1 MTWSLVTYRAAGGG
15 AVGLREP
22 DGTVRALPQFTGRSL
37 VDLLERWSTTADEL
51 RAIDVADL
59 PRAGD
64 VRLEAPIRFP
74 RKVVCAGANY
84 FAHLA
89 EMNVPRP
96 DPVGAPYFFLKPPT
110 TTVIGPDDP
119 IVLPDRPDRRIDWEA
134 ELGVV
139 IGRRGRDLD
148 EPGRARAHRGLHHR
162 QRRLGAGSARQVGRR
177 RPAVRVR
184 LDLRQGGGHLLPD
197 GPGRDPGLVRRRPAG
212 PADHVERQR
221 SGETRLQ
228 HRGHDEQRL
237 RGRRG
242 GEPDHDAASRATSWR
257 PAARRVSAPRAGSSS
272 NPATTSSIEIGELGR
287 LRNPVRAAGA
297 RRLDATTAGSHE
309 PRLRRQG
316 RLRHRRR
323 GWDRPLQRPR
333 VRRAAERRSWS
344 ATCVDPTDTARGGR
358 TPGRQ
363 GHGGAARRRRRR
375 RRAAPPSTRPRARSG
390 GSTSRTT
397 TPGPSRWRRS
407 PISPKPTGTASSPST

>member
-22 DGTVRALPQFTGRSL
+22 DGTVRALPQYTGRSL
-37 VDLLERWSTTADEL
+37 VDLLERWSTVADEL

-59 PRAGD
+59 PRTGE

-139 IGRRGRDLD
+139 IGQRVRDLD
-148 EPGRARAHRGLHHR
+148 ERDVRAHIAGYTIVNDVSARE
-162 QRRLGAGSARQVGRR
+162 RLGRTDAVAPPFGFDWTSAKAEDTFCPTGPGVT
-177 RPAVRVR
+177 PAWFVDDPQ
-184 LDLRQGGGHLLPD
+184 DLRITLSVNGVVKQD
-197 GPGRDPGLVRRRPAG
+197 SST
-212 PADHVERQR
+212 ADMMNSAFAVVA
-221 SGETRLQ
+221 
-228 HRGHDEQRL
+228 
-237 RGRRG
+237 
-242 GEPDHDAASRATSWR
+242 AASRIMTLEPGDIVATGS
-257 PAARRVSAPRAGSSS
+257 PAGVGAPRGEFLQ
-272 NPATTSSIEIGELGR
+272 PGDDVVIEIGELGR

-297 RRLDATTAGSHE
+297 GFDAT
-309 PRLRRQG
+309 RRI
-316 RLRHRRR
+316 
-323 GWDRPLQRPR
+323 
-333 VRRAAERRSWS
+333 A
-344 ATCVDPTDTARGGR
+344 
-358 TPGRQ
+358 
-363 GHGGAARRRRRR
+363 
-375 RRAAPPSTRPRARSG
+375 
-390 GSTSRTT
+390 
-397 TPGPSRWRRS
+397 
-407 PISPKPTGTASSPST
+407 

>member
-1 MTWSLVTYRAAGGG
+1 MTWSLVTYRAAGGD

-22 DGTVRALPQFTGRSL
+22 DGTVRALPQYTGRSL
-37 VDLLERWSTTADEL
+37 VDLLERWSTTAGEL

-96 DPVGAPYFFLKPPT
+96 DPVGAPYFFIKPPT

-148 EPGRARAHRGLHHR
+148 EREVRAHVAGYTIVNDVSARE
-162 QRRLGAGSARQVGRR
+162 RLGRTDAVAPPFGFDWTSAKAEDTFCPTGPGVT
-177 RPAVRVR
+177 PAWFVDDPQ
-184 LDLRQGGGHLLPD
+184 DLRITLSVNGVVKQD
-197 GPGRDPGLVRRRPAG
+197 SST
-212 PADHVERQR
+212 ADMMNSAFAVVA
-221 SGETRLQ
+221 
-228 HRGHDEQRL
+228 
-237 RGRRG
+237 
-242 GEPDHDAASRATSWR
+242 AASRIMTLEPGDIVATGS
-257 PAARRVSAPRAGSSS
+257 PAGVGAPRGEFLQ
-272 NPATTSSIEIGELGR
+272 PGDDVVIEIGELGC

-297 RRLDATTAGSHE
+297 GFE
-309 PRLRRQG
+309 
-316 RLRHRRR
+316 
-323 GWDRPLQRPR
+323 
-333 VRRAAERRSWS
+333 
-344 ATCVDPTDTARGGR
+344 
-358 TPGRQ
+358 
-363 GHGGAARRRRRR
+363 AARRI
-375 RRAAPPSTRPRARSG
+375 A
-390 GSTSRTT
+390 
-397 TPGPSRWRRS
+397 
-407 PISPKPTGTASSPST
+407 

>member
-22 DGTVRALPQFTGRSL
+22 DGTVRALPQYTGRSL
-37 VDLLERWSTTADEL
+37 VDLLERWSTIADEL

-59 PRAGD
+59 PRTGE

-139 IGRRGRDLD
+139 IGQRVRDLD
-148 EPGRARAHRGLHHR
+148 ERDVRAHIAGYTIVNDVSARE
-162 QRRLGAGSARQVGRR
+162 RLGRTDAVAPPFGFDWTSAKAEDTFCPTGPGVT
-177 RPAVRVR
+177 PAWFVDDPQ
-184 LDLRQGGGHLLPD
+184 DLRITLSVNGVVKQD
-197 GPGRDPGLVRRRPAG
+197 SST
-212 PADHVERQR
+212 ADMMNSAFAVVA
-221 SGETRLQ
+221 
-228 HRGHDEQRL
+228 
-237 RGRRG
+237 
-242 GEPDHDAASRATSWR
+242 AASRIMTLEPGDIVATGS
-257 PAARRVSAPRAGSSS
+257 PAGVGAPRGEFLQ
-272 NPATTSSIEIGELGR
+272 PGDDVVIEIGELGR

-297 RRLDATTAGSHE
+297 GFDAT
-309 PRLRRQG
+309 RRI
-316 RLRHRRR
+316 
-323 GWDRPLQRPR
+323 
-333 VRRAAERRSWS
+333 A
-344 ATCVDPTDTARGGR
+344 
-358 TPGRQ
+358 
-363 GHGGAARRRRRR
+363 
-375 RRAAPPSTRPRARSG
+375 
-390 GSTSRTT
+390 
-397 TPGPSRWRRS
+397 
-407 PISPKPTGTASSPST
+407 

>member
-1 MTWSLVTYRAAGGG
+1 MTWSLVTYRAAGGD

-22 DGTVRALPQFTGRSL
+22 DGTVRALPQYTGRSL
-37 VDLLERWSTTADEL
+37 VDLLERWSTTAGEL

-148 EPGRARAHRGLHHR
+148 ERDVRAHVAGYTIVNDVSARE
-162 QRRLGAGSARQVGRR
+162 RLGRTDAVAPPFGFDWTSAKAEDTFCPTGPGVT
-177 RPAVRVR
+177 PAWFVDDPQ
-184 LDLRQGGGHLLPD
+184 DLRITLSVNGVVKQD
-197 GPGRDPGLVRRRPAG
+197 SST
-212 PADHVERQR
+212 ADMMNSAFAVVA
-221 SGETRLQ
+221 
-228 HRGHDEQRL
+228 
-237 RGRRG
+237 
-242 GEPDHDAASRATSWR
+242 AASRIMTLEPGDIVATGS
-257 PAARRVSAPRAGSSS
+257 PAGVGAPRGEFLQ
-272 NPATTSSIEIGELGR
+272 PGDDVVIEIGELGR

-297 RRLDATTAGSHE
+297 GFDAT
-309 PRLRRQG
+309 RRI
-316 RLRHRRR
+316 
-323 GWDRPLQRPR
+323 
-333 VRRAAERRSWS
+333 A
-344 ATCVDPTDTARGGR
+344 
-358 TPGRQ
+358 
-363 GHGGAARRRRRR
+363 
-375 RRAAPPSTRPRARSG
+375 
-390 GSTSRTT
+390 
-397 TPGPSRWRRS
+397 
-407 PISPKPTGTASSPST
+407 

>member
-22 DGTVRALPQFTGRSL
+22 DGTVRALPQYAGRSL
-37 VDLLERWSTTADEL
+37 VDLLERWSTIADEL

-59 PRAGD
+59 PRAGE

-139 IGRRGRDLD
+139 IGQRVRDLD
-148 EPGRARAHRGLHHR
+148 ERDVRAHIAGYTIVNDVSARE
-162 QRRLGAGSARQVGRR
+162 RLGRTDAVAPPFGFDWTSAKAEDTFCPTGPGVT
-177 RPAVRVR
+177 PAWFVDDPQ
-184 LDLRQGGGHLLPD
+184 DLRITLSLNGVVKQD
-197 GPGRDPGLVRRRPAG
+197 SST
-212 PADHVERQR
+212 ADMMNSAFAVVA
-221 SGETRLQ
+221 
-228 HRGHDEQRL
+228 
-237 RGRRG
+237 
-242 GEPDHDAASRATSWR
+242 AASRIMTLEPGDIVATGS
-257 PAARRVSAPRAGSSS
+257 PAGVGAPRGEFLQ
-272 NPATTSSIEIGELGR
+272 PGDDVVIEIGELGR

-297 RRLDATTAGSHE
+297 GFDAT
-309 PRLRRQG
+309 RRI
-316 RLRHRRR
+316 
-323 GWDRPLQRPR
+323 
-333 VRRAAERRSWS
+333 A
-344 ATCVDPTDTARGGR
+344 
-358 TPGRQ
+358 
-363 GHGGAARRRRRR
+363 
-375 RRAAPPSTRPRARSG
+375 
-390 GSTSRTT
+390 
-397 TPGPSRWRRS
+397 
-407 PISPKPTGTASSPST
+407 

>member
-22 DGTVRALPQFTGRSL
+22 DGTVRALPRFTGCSL
-37 VDLLERWSTTADEL
+37 VDLLDRWSTIADEL

-59 PRAGD
+59 PRAGE

-148 EPGRARAHRGLHHR
+148 ERDVRAHI
-162 QRRLGAGSARQVGRR
+162 AGYTIVNDVSARERLARTDAVAPPFGFDWTSAKAEDTFCPTGPGVT
-177 RPAVRVR
+177 PAWFVDDPQ
-184 LDLRQGGGHLLPD
+184 DLRITLSVNGVVKQD
-197 GPGRDPGLVRRRPAG
+197 SST
-212 PADHVERQR
+212 ADMMNSAFAVVA
-221 SGETRLQ
+221 
-228 HRGHDEQRL
+228 
-237 RGRRG
+237 
-242 GEPDHDAASRATSWR
+242 AASRIMTLEPGDIVATGS
-257 PAARRVSAPRAGSSS
+257 PAGVGAPRGEFLQ
-272 NPATTSSIEIGELGR
+272 PGDDVVIEIGALGR

-297 RRLDATTAGSHE
+297 GFEATRRIA
-309 PRLRRQG
+309 
-316 RLRHRRR
+316 
-323 GWDRPLQRPR
+323 
-333 VRRAAERRSWS
+333 
-344 ATCVDPTDTARGGR
+344 
-358 TPGRQ
+358 
-363 GHGGAARRRRRR
+363 
-375 RRAAPPSTRPRARSG
+375 
-390 GSTSRTT
+390 
-397 TPGPSRWRRS
+397 
-407 PISPKPTGTASSPST
+407 

>member
-1 MTWSLVTYRAAGGG
+1 MTWSLVSYRAAGGD

-22 DGTVRALPQFTGRSL
+22 DGTVRALPQYTGRSL
-37 VDLLERWSTTADEL
+37 VDLLERWSTTAGKL

-148 EPGRARAHRGLHHR
+148 ERDVRAHVAGYTIVNDVSARE
-162 QRRLGAGSARQVGRR
+162 RLGRSDAVAPPFGFDWTSAKAEDTFCPTGPGVT
-177 RPAVRVR
+177 PAWFVDDPQ
-184 LDLRQGGGHLLPD
+184 DLRITLSVNGVVKQD
-197 GPGRDPGLVRRRPAG
+197 SST
-212 PADHVERQR
+212 ADMMNSAFAVVA
-221 SGETRLQ
+221 
-228 HRGHDEQRL
+228 
-237 RGRRG
+237 
-242 GEPDHDAASRATSWR
+242 AASRIMTLEPGDIVATGS
-257 PAARRVSAPRAGSSS
+257 PAGVGAPRGEFLQ
-272 NPATTSSIEIGELGR
+272 PGDDVVIEIGELGR

-297 RRLDATTAGSHE
+297 GFDAT
-309 PRLRRQG
+309 RRI
-316 RLRHRRR
+316 
-323 GWDRPLQRPR
+323 
-333 VRRAAERRSWS
+333 A
-344 ATCVDPTDTARGGR
+344 
-358 TPGRQ
+358 
-363 GHGGAARRRRRR
+363 
-375 RRAAPPSTRPRARSG
+375 
-390 GSTSRTT
+390 
-397 TPGPSRWRRS
+397 
-407 PISPKPTGTASSPST
+407 

>member
-22 DGTVRALPQFTGRSL
+22 DGTVRALPQFAGCRL
-37 VDLLERWSTTADEL
+37 VDLLDRWSTIADEL

-59 PRAGD
+59 PWAGE

-148 EPGRARAHRGLHHR
+148 ERDVRAHIAGYTIVNDVSARE
-162 QRRLGAGSARQVGRR
+162 RLGRTDAVAPPFGFDWTSAKAEDTFCPTGPGVT
-177 RPAVRVR
+177 PAWFVDDPQ
-184 LDLRQGGGHLLPD
+184 DLRITLSVNGVVKQD
-197 GPGRDPGLVRRRPAG
+197 SST
-212 PADHVERQR
+212 ADMMNSAFAVVA
-221 SGETRLQ
+221 
-228 HRGHDEQRL
+228 
-237 RGRRG
+237 
-242 GEPDHDAASRATSWR
+242 AASRIMTLEPGDIVATGS
-257 PAARRVSAPRAGSSS
+257 PAGVGAPRGEFLQ
-272 NPATTSSIEIGELGR
+272 PGDDVVIEIGELGR

-297 RRLDATTAGSHE
+297 GFE
-309 PRLRRQG
+309 
-316 RLRHRRR
+316 
-323 GWDRPLQRPR
+323 
-333 VRRAAERRSWS
+333 
-344 ATCVDPTDTARGGR
+344 
-358 TPGRQ
+358 
-363 GHGGAARRRRRR
+363 AARRI
-375 RRAAPPSTRPRARSG
+375 A
-390 GSTSRTT
+390 
-397 TPGPSRWRRS
+397 
-407 PISPKPTGTASSPST
+407 

>member
-1 MTWSLVTYRAAGGG
+1 MTWSLVTYRAAAGD

-22 DGTVRALPQFTGRSL
+22 DGTVRALPQYTGRSL
-37 VDLLERWSTTADEL
+37 VDLLERWSTTAGEL

-148 EPGRARAHRGLHHR
+148 ERDVRAHVAGYTIVNDVSARE
-162 QRRLGAGSARQVGRR
+162 RLGRTDAVAPPFGFDWTSAKAEDTFCPTGPGVT
-177 RPAVRVR
+177 PAWFVDDPQ
-184 LDLRQGGGHLLPD
+184 DLRITLSVNGVVKQD
-197 GPGRDPGLVRRRPAG
+197 SST
-212 PADHVERQR
+212 ADMMNSAFAVVA
-221 SGETRLQ
+221 
-228 HRGHDEQRL
+228 
-237 RGRRG
+237 
-242 GEPDHDAASRATSWR
+242 AASRIMTLEPGDIVATGS
-257 PAARRVSAPRAGSSS
+257 PAGVGAPRGEFLQ
-272 NPATTSSIEIGELGR
+272 PGDDVVIEIGELGR

-297 RRLDATTAGSHE
+297 GFDAT
-309 PRLRRQG
+309 RRI
-316 RLRHRRR
+316 
-323 GWDRPLQRPR
+323 
-333 VRRAAERRSWS
+333 A
-344 ATCVDPTDTARGGR
+344 
-358 TPGRQ
+358 
-363 GHGGAARRRRRR
+363 
-375 RRAAPPSTRPRARSG
+375 
-390 GSTSRTT
+390 
-397 TPGPSRWRRS
+397 
-407 PISPKPTGTASSPST
+407 

>member
-22 DGTVRALPQFTGRSL
+22 DGTVRALPQFAGCRL
-37 VDLLERWSTTADEL
+37 VDLLDRWSTIADEL

-59 PRAGD
+59 PWAGE

-148 EPGRARAHRGLHHR
+148 ERDVRAHIAGYTIVNDVSARE
-162 QRRLGAGSARQVGRR
+162 RLGRTDAVAPPFGFDWTSAKAEDTFCPTGPGVT
-177 RPAVRVR
+177 PAWFVDDPQ
-184 LDLRQGGGHLLPD
+184 DLRITLSVNGVVKQD
-197 GPGRDPGLVRRRPAG
+197 SST
-212 PADHVERQR
+212 ADMMNSAFAVVA
-221 SGETRLQ
+221 
-228 HRGHDEQRL
+228 
-237 RGRRG
+237 
-242 GEPDHDAASRATSWR
+242 AASRIMTLEPGDIVATGS
-257 PAARRVSAPRAGSSS
+257 PAGVGAPRGEFLQ
-272 NPATTSSIEIGELGR
+272 PGDDVVIEIEELGR

-297 RRLDATTAGSHE
+297 GFE
-309 PRLRRQG
+309 
-316 RLRHRRR
+316 
-323 GWDRPLQRPR
+323 
-333 VRRAAERRSWS
+333 
-344 ATCVDPTDTARGGR
+344 
-358 TPGRQ
+358 
-363 GHGGAARRRRRR
+363 AARRI
-375 RRAAPPSTRPRARSG
+375 A
-390 GSTSRTT
+390 
-397 TPGPSRWRRS
+397 
-407 PISPKPTGTASSPST
+407 